1 MSAIVGC
8 ESGYQVAI
16 QSQHRYTETNA
27 PRGYKAG
34 DREQSFGLVQIHVPV
49 HNVTVEQAKDPMF
62 AIEWLAKGIAAGKA
76 SMWTCAQKL
85 ALDGQ

>member
-27 PRGYKAG
+27 PRGFKAG
-34 DREQSFGLVQIHVPV
+34 DREQSFGLAQIHVPV
-49 HNVTVEQAKDPMF
+49 HDVTEEQAKNPYF
-62 AIEWLAKGIAAGKA
+62 AVEWLAKGIAKGQA
-76 SMWTCAQKL
+76 SMWTCARTL
-85 ALDGQ
+85 SLVR

>member
-8 ESGYQVAI
+8 ESGYQVSV

-34 DREQSFGLVQIHVPV
+34 DREQSFGLAQIHVAV
-49 HNVTVEQAKDPMF
+49 HDVTVEQAKNPYF
-62 AIEWLAKGIAAGKA
+62 AVGWLAKGIAEGKA
-76 SMWTCAQKL
+76 SMWTCARQL
-85 ALDGQ
+85 SLVQ